1 MNESIDSSNTLEQI
15 CRETLTR
22 FRAVWGAG
30 DVDAVLGPM
39 SDEPTDKGSTSPE
52 PVTCLSTKAHH
63 REGCLPQNVPLIG
76 SMPG

>member
-22 FRAVWGAG
+22 FSAVWGAG
-30 DVDAVLGPM
+30 DVDTVLGLM

-52 PVTCLSTKAHH
+52 PVTVFVGKEEVRAAGQRGWLAPM
-63 REGCLPQNVPLIG
+63 RELN
-76 SMPG
+76 